1 MVPTRLKSKWCLKGP
16 PAKDSDFSVSMQ
28 RLWWV
33 FLLFCFL
40 NYVFFINII
49 FKFFIPSLPLP
60 SSSVKMWLLF
70 QFLRWHILQE
80 YVGVDILWSCHR
92 LPCKHVFAVP
102 FKMWIITKQ
111 AGLLFFFFLVFCSL
125 QILKDKKLLP
135 ADMLDGSFHFRLNLV
150 CLSNKPLK
158 TWVYNGNTNST
169 LTTAVPYKQNTTHI
183 NEVLNLIRQR
193 NVL

>member
-49 FKFFIPSLPLP
+49 FKSFIPSLPLP

-102 FKMWIITKQ
+102 FKM
-111 AGLLFFFFLVFCSL
+111 
-125 QILKDKKLLP
+125 
-135 ADMLDGSFHFRLNLV
+135 
-150 CLSNKPLK
+150 
-158 TWVYNGNTNST
+158 
-169 LTTAVPYKQNTTHI
+169 
-183 NEVLNLIRQR
+183 
-193 NVL
+193 